1 MTIETFLEMVSTPV
15 LILLWVTVI
24 TKLLPLWLII
34 AGLIGMGVKK

>member
-1 MTIETFLEMVSTPV
+1 MNIEAFLEMVSTPV